1 MHYANESMVLYYN
14 EEGFITSLDTYFRQY
29 IRTVKEVVDAET
41 EEVKT
46 VVETTYPYSFIPSS
60 LEGGT
65 TVTCV
70 ENKKPVIEQPAEPDQ
85 PADDEET
92 PGEEEGNEPT
102 PSRMSAGR
110 SNKPAQL
117 QMKKD
122 LSLEAVRVK

>member
-1 MHYANESMVLYYN
+1 
-14 EEGFITSLDTYFRQY
+14 
-29 IRTVKEVVDAET
+29 
-41 EEVKT
+41 VKT

-102 PSRMSAGR
+102 PSRMNAGR